1 MTRNLP
7 HLEQM
12 EPYFVIDVDVQRD
25 LVLIRMGGFFGPE
38 AIAQFTKARNA
49 AHARLQCAP
58 NAHMTLNDVSD
69 MSIQSQEMVTS
80 FQTLLADPTHRS
92 RKLAFVHASTLARMQ
107 LQRAA
112 ASRNVAYFRTAE
124 EAEAW
129 LFDEQEQVE
138 PRSANG

>member
-1 MTRNLP
+1 
-7 HLEQM
+7 M
-12 EPYFVIDVDVQRD
+12 EPYFDIDVDVQRN
-25 LVLIRMGGFFGPE
+25 LVLIRLGGFFGPE
-38 AIAQFTKARNA
+38 TIAQFIQTRNA

-58 NAHMTLNDVSD
+58 NAHMTLTDVTD
-69 MSIQSQEMVTS
+69 ISIQSQDMVTS
-80 FQTLLADPTHRS
+80 FQRLLADPTHRS

-112 ASRNVAYFRTAE
+112 ASRDVAYFRTAE

-129 LFDEQEQVE
+129 LFGEQEQVQ

>member
-1 MTRNLP
+1 
-7 HLEQM
+7 M

-38 AIAQFTKARNA
+38 AIAEFTKARNA

-80 FQTLLADPTHRS
+80 FQALLANPTHRS
-92 RKLAFVHASTLARMQ
+92 RKLAFVHASTLVRKQ

-112 ASRNVAYFRTAE
+112 ASRDVAYFRTAQ

-129 LFDEQEQVE
+129 LFDEQEQVQ

>member
-1 MTRNLP
+1 MR
-7 HLEQM
+7 HLGQM
-12 EPYFVIDVDVQRD
+12 EPFFVIDVDVPRD

-38 AIAQFTKARNA
+38 AIAQFTKARNE

-58 NAHMTLNDVSD
+58 NAHMTLTDVTD

-80 FQTLLADPTHRS
+80 FQTLLANPTHRS

-112 ASRNVAYFRTAE
+112 ASRHVAYFRNAE

-129 LFDEQEQVE
+129 LFDEQEKVQ